1 MEINFSLIRVNDSCD
16 KMIKV
21 MRSSYDSANRKL
33 EVQDLAKAINT
44 KTNAEVTKDF
54 VAATSFI
61 LSKAIAVKGRGRG
74 KKAAAAVVSD
84 PLWDTK
90 QFEIG
95 QWMSSL
101 AYYNVKVIDRNT
113 ITVQNS
119 FGNELQ
125 VTNHFGQ
132 IRILPFS
139 DLGMNKMSLS
149 ELGYSRRPL
158 RIRDPPSALL
168 AWSHAV
174 SRPYPF
180 SFIYK

>member
-1 MEINFSLIRVNDSCD
+1 MKQFADMEINFSLIRVNDSCD

-101 AYYNVKVIDRNT
+101 AYYNVKAIDRNT

-125 VTNHFGQ
+125 VSKDILEKMHSANHYEHE
-132 IRILPFS
+132 RP
-139 DLGMNKMSLS
+139 MNMT
-149 ELGYSRRPL
+149 ELAEL
-158 RIRDPPSALL
+158 LESAGDTCFT
-168 AWSHAV
+168 V
-174 SRPYPF
+174 NFR
-180 SFIYK
+180 K